1 MEEVAAANSLRYPF
15 VDDDENKSCLGFME
29 LLSVDQNFS
38 SQFDVFET
46 LSSLSSSLI
55 SNPVVNSE
63 NSEIW
68 NQWPT
73 TPTYSSSTS
82 SEILNG
88 EPNQEGGEKQH
99 QQHTVK
105 TNKQL
110 KTKKTSP
117 KKKDQE
123 QRFAFMTRSE
133 VDHLE
138 DGYRWRK
145 YGQKAVKN
153 SPFPRS
159 YYRCTSVACNVKKR
173 VERCLKDPSIVMTTY
188 EGQHTH
194 PSPIM
199 ARSTFFPPPI
209 SVTLYD
215 DYPYQNG
222 HSSNFISHPKGFV
235 SSSFHQ
241 PCGIASSNRA
251 THLLGAT
258 IDHGLLQDIT
268 PFQYDEL
275 AWRNGPI

>member
-105 TNKQL
+105 TNKQ
-110 KTKKTSP
+110 
-117 KKKDQE
+117 
-123 QRFAFMTRSE
+123 
-133 VDHLE
+133 
-138 DGYRWRK
+138 
-145 YGQKAVKN
+145 
-153 SPFPRS
+153 
-159 YYRCTSVACNVKKR
+159 
-173 VERCLKDPSIVMTTY
+173 
-188 EGQHTH
+188 
-194 PSPIM
+194 
-199 ARSTFFPPPI
+199 
-209 SVTLYD
+209 
-215 DYPYQNG
+215 
-222 HSSNFISHPKGFV
+222 
-235 SSSFHQ
+235 
-241 PCGIASSNRA
+241 
-251 THLLGAT
+251 
-258 IDHGLLQDIT
+258 
-268 PFQYDEL
+268 
-275 AWRNGPI
+275 